1 MNPASLRCSEVFF
14 AEGKRPPPTWNISHS
29 TQNTHWI
36 SLQLISLKSHQDL
49 KRRRTLVEKRIS
61 VNCEALLR
69 ARALRYCGVD
79 DDPMRR
85 VLLAPL
91 TNTGA

>member
-1 MNPASLRCSEVFF
+1 MEQSRTP
-14 AEGKRPPPTWNISHS
+14 
-29 TQNTHWI
+29 QNTAGVCPTHCFESQEHRNTTEHI
-36 SLQLISLKSHQDL
+36 
-49 KRRRTLVEKRIS
+49 EKRIS

-85 VLLAPL
+85 VLLAPQ